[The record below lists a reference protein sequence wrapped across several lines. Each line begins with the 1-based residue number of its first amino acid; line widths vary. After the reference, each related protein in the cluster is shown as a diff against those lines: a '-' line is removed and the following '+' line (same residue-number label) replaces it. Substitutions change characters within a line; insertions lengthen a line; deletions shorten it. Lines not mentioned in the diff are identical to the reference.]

1 MKPLITIL
9 GPTATGKTK
18 LAVQVS
24 QKYGGEIVSADSRQV
39 YRGMDIGTGKD
50 LSEYIVEGEKIPYHM
65 IDIVDPGYEYNVFK
79 YQQKAIT
86 IIKDIQSRAR
96 KVILCGGSG
105 MYIDALL
112 KGYKLFPVPENP
124 PLREKLSSL
133 SDEELSLI
141 LQKYRSLHNKTD
153 IETKERAIRAI
164 EIEEYYSGHPEL
176 QETSTALPSVIFG
189 LCGDRDVIRNKITS
203 RLRERLA
210 SGMIEEVRKLLE
222 AGVDA
227 EQLIRYGL
235 EYKYITLFLLKEI
248 GYDDMFQKLNIA
260 IHQFSKRQM
269 TWFRKMER
277 DGFLIH
283 WIDIAFP
290 DEKKLEIIDTTLEF
304 KS

>member
-79 YQQKAIT
+79 YQQKAIA

-112 KGYKLFPVPENP
+112 KGYKLFPVLENP
-124 PLREKLSSL
+124 PLREKLFSL
-133 SDEELSLI
+133 SDKELSLI

-176 QETSTALPSVIFG
+176 LETSTAVPSVIFG
-189 LCGDRDVIRNKITS
+189 LCGDRDVIRNKITL

-235 EYKYITLFLLKEI
+235 EYKYITLFLLEEI